1 MITSGIA
8 KKSRSQPSPGR
19 SSRYGRAAFRN
30 RAGMRVPSPA
40 LGADHLLERIVELL
54 LLLRLQ
60 ASEDERV
67 LEERFVREYQLVV
80 EELPVALYEYLLD
93 ALNGTDVVDVLRDV
107 GLDFRPVN
115 EVNELLGREGLRGAH
130 GNLHV
135 VRPEVP
141 ARLRDH
147 ELDVRVVGLELNGV
161 AGPADDDPRVA
172 LRDVLRVLV
181 AREASNLSRVGALA
195 DLVDRL
201 HELVDARLL
210 RVVAQRGRHHADGV
224 AHLGQHRDLALV
236 VRIEQVVDR
245 LGLALHLVLAVDDPS
260 DARLP
265 RHRIL
270 ALGVERRRLQPLDQ
284 VRVRVRHGRLVEL
297 LDVAEADHA
306 RGHPVGD
313 HVDVATAGVAL
324 VVLLADLAEELGVVV
339 DLFDVLDLRLAVVL
353 LLELLE
359 RAAVLFD
366 VERPVGYVERV
377 ADLPLGDGLGLLG
390 VIAAALRLVG
400 AAGRQVGERR
410 GAQSTGRTALEN
422 ASARERAPQ
431 QALELALRVVVVHWR
446 HSVDPSLTMWMF
458 SSDQLNLASSPAAGR
473 SRRASASAFGTNTV
487 MRVPSPSSTTICVA
501 VPRYSELSTRP
512 STLGR
517 LPSSATP
524 DCRSSSFSGR
534 TTACARS
541 PVCTPPESSAFTVG
555 PASRRICVPAP
566 LLETTS
572 PGIRLET
579 PMKPATNVVPGR
591 S

>member
-30 RAGMRVPSPA
+30 RAGMRVSRPA

-54 LLLRLQ
+54 LLFRLE
-60 ASEDERV
+60 ATEDERV

-141 ARLRDH
+141 ARLRNH

-161 AGPADDDPRVA
+161 AGPADDDPGVA

-224 AHLGQHRDLALV
+224 AHLGEHRHLALV
-236 VRIEQVVDR
+236 VRVEQVVHR
-245 LGLALHLVLAVDDPS
+245 PGLALHLVLAVDDPR

-265 RHRIL
+265 GHRIL
-270 ALGVERRRLQPLDQ
+270 TLGVERGRLEPLDQ
-284 VRVRVRHGRLVEL
+284 VLVRVRHGGLVEL

-306 RGHPVGD
+306 RRHPVGD
-313 HVDVATAGVAL
+313 HVDVAAAGVPL

-339 DLFDVLDLRLAVVL
+339 DLLDVLDLGPVLLLEVLEGAVVL
-353 LLELLE
+353 L
-359 RAAVLFD
+359 D
-366 VERPVGYVERV
+366 IERPVGHVHRV
-377 ADLPLGDGLGLLG
+377 RDLPLGDGLLLLG
-390 VIAAALRLVG
+390 LVAAALRFVG

-410 GAQSTGRTALEN
+410 GAQSTGRAALED
-422 ASARERAPQ
+422 APPRERVAQ
-431 QALELALRVVVVHWR
+431 QPLELALQVVIHWR
-446 HSVDPSLTMWMF
+446 HSVVPSLTMWMF
-458 SSDQLNLASSPAAGR
+458 SSDQLKLAASPAAGR
-473 SRRASASAFGTNTV
+473 SRRASASEFGTNTV
-487 MRVPSPSSTTICVA
+487 MRVPSPSFTTICVA
-501 VPRYSELSTRP
+501 VPKYNELSTCP

-517 LPSSATP
+517 LPSARAPAS
-524 DCRSSSFSGR
+524 RSSSFSGR
-534 TTACARS
+534 TTAWARS
-541 PVCTPPESSAFTVG
+541 PVCTPPVSSAFTVG

-572 PGIRLET
+572 PGIRFET
-579 PMKPATNVVPGR
+579 PMKPATKVVPGR